1 MENASVN
8 VGEAVAVSGGG
19 GLLHLLQYGILPFAI
34 LIIIVVL
41 VLLIRHKKSKSSF
54 DETDVII
61 CPNCGTVLGNGKNF
75 CTKCGT
81 KIKSE

>member
-1 MENASVN
+1 MENASV
-8 VGEAVAVSGGG
+8 AVGGG

-41 VLLIRHKKSKSSF
+41 VLLIRHIKNKRSFDDQKSS
-54 DETDVII
+54 V
-61 CPNCGTVLGNGKNF
+61 CPNCGAVLIEGKNF